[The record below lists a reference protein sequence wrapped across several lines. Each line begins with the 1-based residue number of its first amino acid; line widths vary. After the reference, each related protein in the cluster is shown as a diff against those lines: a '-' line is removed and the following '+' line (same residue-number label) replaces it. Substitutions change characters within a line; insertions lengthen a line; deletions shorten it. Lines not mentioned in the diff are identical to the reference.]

1 LKSFLA
7 TRTPSVVTVCQP
19 VLICSRAAKM
29 YNCAIAMARE
39 YVGILTSEEVPG
51 ETNVSQSVD
60 EYSVESNVAQLISS
74 RIISCETPSSTAP

>member
-1 LKSFLA
+1 
-7 TRTPSVVTVCQP
+7 
-19 VLICSRAAKM
+19 M

-39 YVGILTSEEVPG
+39 YVEILTSEEVPG

>member
-1 LKSFLA
+1 M
-7 TRTPSVVTVCQP
+7 VTVCQP

-51 ETNVSQSVD
+51 ESMLANVLLLD
-60 EYSVESNVAQLISS
+60 FKGAK
-74 RIISCETPSSTAP
+74 

>member
-1 LKSFLA
+1 
-7 TRTPSVVTVCQP
+7 
-19 VLICSRAAKM
+19 
-29 YNCAIAMARE
+29 MARE